1 MNQTINN
8 IKQTISQMVVDT
20 ENGNESPFESLANLK
35 DLDNLLKDAIKYIM
49 EIAISDA
56 SKYEKTFNLGDHQ
69 FSYINGRKTF
79 NFKNIKEW
87 SEKKSELKK
96 LEDKYKANWSS
107 YQNGI
112 TGISNDGEVLE
123 IPEVT
128 FGKDILQV
136 KINHNLI
143 SK

>member
-1 MNQTINN
+1 MNQTIKNF
-8 IKQTISQMVVDT
+8 KQTISQMVVDA
-20 ENGNESPFESLANLK
+20 ENGDESPFEAIANLK

-69 FSYINGRKTF
+69 FTYVNGRQNF

-87 SEKKSELKK
+87 SDKKSELKK

-107 YQNGI
+107 YKNGI
-112 TGISNDGEVLE
+112 TGITKDGEILE
-123 IPEVT
+123 VPEVT